1 MGGTST
7 AANPRKIS
15 KTPEPFAAR
24 LAELDKCDFAGEVAI
39 SETELTELGQVV
51 ARELGRAVQTNTTMG
66 RLILLAVNCAYYRTD
81 AEGFPE
87 SVLRHARL

>member
-7 AANPRKIS
+7 AANPRKMS
-15 KTPEPFAAR
+15 KAPEPFAAR

-51 ARELGRAVQTNTTMG
+51 ARELGWRLRGRAVQSPANG
-66 RLILLAVNCAYYRTD
+66 ANKKAGEQAGL
-81 AEGFPE
+81 
-87 SVLRHARL
+87 S